1 MDLSRLSTA
10 HKIAIGGA
18 VILLIDSFLNWYSV
32 EGFGVSIGI
41 NAWDAGFLAWGAVVT
56 GVAAGVILALKA
68 TGKQDVQAGGKS
80 AEQIAMILG
89 ILSFVLAVL
98 RLVTETSFTAFG
110 LFLGILAAAA
120 IAYGSWMASKAAGTA
135 GTAGPTYPPTTP
147 APPAP

>member
-18 VILLIDSFLNWYSV
+18 VVLLIDSFLNWYSV
-32 EGFGVSIGI
+32 EAFGVSIGI

-89 ILSFVLAVL
+89 IVSVVLAVL
-98 RLVTETSFTAFG
+98 RLITETSFMAFG

-120 IAYGSWMASKAAGTA
+120 VAYGSWMASKEAGTVA
-135 GTAGPTYPPTTP
+135 PTYPTTP

>member
-18 VILLIDSFLNWYSV
+18 VVLLIDSFLNWYSV
-32 EGFGVSIGI
+32 SAFGVSIGI
-41 NAWDAGFLAWGAVVT
+41 NAWDAGFLAWGAVVA

-89 ILSFVLAVL
+89 ITAVVLAVL
-98 RLVTETSFTAFG
+98 RLVTETSFMAYG
-110 LFLGILAAAA
+110 LFIGIVAAGAV
-120 IAYGSWMASKAAGTA
+120 AYGAWMASKGAGA
-135 GTAGPTYPPTTP
+135 VAPGPVTPT
-147 APPAP
+147 PPAP

>member
-10 HKIAIGGA
+10 HKIAVGGA
-18 VILLIDSFLNWYSV
+18 IVLLIDSFLPWYSFSA
-32 EGFGVSIGI
+32 FGVSLSL
-41 NAWDAGFLAWGAVVT
+41 NAWDAAFLAWGAVLT

-89 ILSFVLAVL
+89 IVSVALAVL
-98 RLVTETSFTAFG
+98 RLVTETTGAAFG

-120 IAYGSWMASKAAGTA
+120 IAYGSWMASKGTSA
-135 GTAGPTYPPTTP
+135 VGPTYPTTP

>member
-18 VILLIDSFLNWYSV
+18 VVLLIDSFLNWYSV
-32 EGFGVSIGI
+32 EAFGVSIGI

-68 TGKQDVQAGGKS
+68 TGKQDVAAGGKS

-89 ILSFVLAVL
+89 IVSVVLAVL
-98 RLVTETSFTAFG
+98 RLITETSFMAFG

-120 IAYGSWMASKAAGTA
+120 VAYGSWMASKGASTVA
-135 GTAGPTYPPTTP
+135 PTYPTTP
-147 APPAP
+147 TPPAP

>member
-32 EGFGVSIGI
+32 DLGGVSIGI

-56 GVAAGVILALKA
+56 GVAAGAILALKA

-89 ILSFVLAVL
+89 IVSVVLAIL
-98 RLVTETSFTAFG
+98 RLVTETSFMAFG
-110 LFLGILAAAA
+110 LFLGVLAAAA
-120 IAYGSWMASKAAGTA
+120 VAYGSWTASKEAGTA
-135 GTAGPTYPPTTP
+135 GTADPTYPTTP